1 MKEII
6 NKKLIVFESNPDFSD
21 NSRGLWEY
29 VNNSTDYE
37 TYWVIHDNNIIENL
51 RSRNIACGQLNSI
64 EANEMIAKAQYL
76 VTSSFEFAYYKKADQ
91 IHVSAWHGFPL
102 KLIGFFD
109 GATAEMDENYYNN
122 LKVITTQSD
131 LVTATSRLSQLTMS
145 GLLALDPRKVKDTGF
160 PRNDLMFKYNGKELL
175 KKITDID
182 FENSKLIFY
191 LPTMRKGLK
200 NEGSQFNDNIFN
212 YSDYNPNELDSFLER
227 QNAYIFCKLHFADN
241 NYYAKENFN
250 LPRRVI
256 FINTEILNKQLL
268 SIYHLMNA
276 FDILISDYSSIYV
289 DYLLLDRPII
299 FSCPDILKYKKDR
312 GFIVNN
318 PIDLMPGAFVNSQSS
333 LLNTIES
340 ILQGNDEAAAVRK
353 EKINLFHTY
362 IDDNS
367 SKRVFNEMLKIFE
380 TGGVDSNKNVG
391 KLFLP
396 YETPLYQYMLKARA
410 EFYFDIGEGFNETSK
425 KVIDYDLKIDGE
437 LVVFNVHIP
446 KNTINIRFDPDELG
460 KWILVD
466 FSVLVDDKVAMYH
479 IISGEKI
486 DNKIYLTNKDPQI
499 HIDLENKCCEEIKIS
514 YRCFDLYANIN
525 SVVKEANFEISLLK
539 RDLSDIKLSRSWKIT
554 KPLRKCGSC
563 LRLIKKKFKLK

>member
-175 KKITDID
+175 KKIIDID

-212 YSDYNPNELDSFLER
+212 YADYNSNELDSFLEK

-241 NYYAKENFN
+241 KYFAKENFN

-256 FINTEILNKQLL
+256 FIDTEMLNKQLL

-299 FSCPDILKYKKDR
+299 FSCPDISKYKKDR
-312 GFIVNN
+312 GFVVNN
-318 PIDLMPGAFVNSQSS
+318 PLDLMPGAFVNSQSS

-340 ILQGNDEAAAVRK
+340 ILQGNDEFTVIRK

-367 SKRVFNEMLKIFE
+367 SKRVFDEMLKICE

-437 LVVFNVHIP
+437 LVVFKVHIP

-466 FSVLVDDKVAMYH
+466 FSVLVDDKVATYH
-479 IISGEKI
+479 IVSGEKM

-525 SVVKEANFEISLLK
+525 SVIKEANFEISLLK

-563 LRLIKKKFKLK
+563 LRLIKKKLKLN